1 MTHCFEF
8 RINPDS
14 CKINLKDN
22 KAEESKTKLDLI
34 QETNQ
39 HNYFNVFFLFLFK
52 QKQLQKKLK
61 KNTFL

>member
-22 KAEESKTKLDLI
+22 KAKESKTKLELI

-39 HNYFNVFFLFLFK
+39 HNYFNVFFYSCSNK
-52 QKQLQKKLK
+52 NNYKKS
-61 KNTFL
+61 